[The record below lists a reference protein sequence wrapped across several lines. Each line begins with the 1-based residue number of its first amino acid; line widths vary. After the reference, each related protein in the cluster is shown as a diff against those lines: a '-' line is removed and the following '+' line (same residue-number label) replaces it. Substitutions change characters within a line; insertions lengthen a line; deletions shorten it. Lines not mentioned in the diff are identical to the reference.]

1 LARQLLAGSN
11 KLLRGFD
18 MAHESEK
25 KAHVCELCGG
35 EADLI
40 IREEKVEDSTKG
52 SQKKGTLVCKVCGS
66 EADTI
71 FEEI

>member
-1 LARQLLAGSN
+1 MVPHH
-11 KLLRGFD
+11 D
-18 MAHESEK
+18 HDK
-25 KAHVCELCGG
+25 KNHVCEICGG

-40 IREEKVEDSTKG
+40 TKEEKVEELTKV
-52 SQKKGTLVCKVCGS
+52 SPKTRTLVCKVCGS

>member
-1 LARQLLAGSN
+1 MVH
-11 KLLRGFD
+11 D
-18 MAHESEK
+18 HEK
-25 KAHVCELCGG
+25 KTHVCELCGG

-40 IREEKVEDSTKG
+40 IKEDKPKDILEVSPKTR
-52 SQKKGTLVCKVCGS
+52 TLVCKICGN

>member
-1 LARQLLAGSN
+1 MVPHH
-11 KLLRGFD
+11 D
-18 MAHESEK
+18 HDK
-25 KAHVCELCGG
+25 KTHVCEICGG

-40 IREEKVEDSTKG
+40 IKEDKLKDSPEVTPKTR
-52 SQKKGTLVCKVCGS
+52 TLGCKVCGS

>member
-1 LARQLLAGSN
+1 
-11 KLLRGFD
+11 

-40 IREEKVEDSTKG
+40 IREDKVEDLSNEPPKRA
-52 SQKKGTLVCKVCGS
+52 TLVCKVCGN

>member
-1 LARQLLAGSN
+1 MVPHH
-11 KLLRGFD
+11 D
-18 MAHESEK
+18 HDK
-25 KAHVCELCGG
+25 KNHVCEICGG

-40 IREEKVEDSTKG
+40 IKEVKEQELTEVSPKTR
-52 SQKKGTLVCKVCGS
+52 TLVCKVCGS

>member
-1 LARQLLAGSN
+1 MPHH
-11 KLLRGFD
+11 D
-18 MAHESEK
+18 HDK
-25 KAHVCELCGG
+25 KTHVCEICGG

-40 IREEKVEDSTKG
+40 IKEDKSEDFP
-52 SQKKGTLVCKVCGS
+52 KKSPKTRTLVCKVCGS

>member
-1 LARQLLAGSN
+1 MARDS
-11 KLLRGFD
+11 D
-18 MAHESEK
+18 K
-25 KAHVCELCGG
+25 KSHVCELCGG

-40 IREEKVEDSTKG
+40 IREDKVEDLSNGTPK
-52 SQKKGTLVCKVCGS
+52 QATLVCKVCGN

>member
-1 LARQLLAGSN
+1 
-11 KLLRGFD
+11 

-40 IREEKVEDSTKG
+40 IREEKVEDLTEG
-52 SQKKGTLVCKVCGS
+52 SQKKGTLV
-66 EADTI
+66 
-71 FEEI
+71 

>member
-1 LARQLLAGSN
+1 MVH
-11 KLLRGFD
+11 D
-18 MAHESEK
+18 HEK
-25 KAHVCELCGG
+25 KTLVCELCGG

-40 IREEKVEDSTKG
+40 IKEDKPKDILEVSPKT
-52 SQKKGTLVCKVCGS
+52 GTLVCKICGN

>member
-1 LARQLLAGSN
+1 
-11 KLLRGFD
+11 
-18 MAHESEK
+18 MAIDLICGMEVDEK
-25 KAHVCELCGG
+25 KTHVCDLCEG

-40 IREEKVEDSTKG
+40 IREEKVEDLSKG
-52 SQKKGTLVCKVCGS
+52 SPNQANLVCKVCGN

>member
-1 LARQLLAGSN
+1 MARY
-11 KLLRGFD
+11 
-18 MAHESEK
+18 SEK

-40 IREEKVEDSTKG
+40 IKEDKVKDTSNGTMK
-52 SQKKGTLVCKVCGS
+52 QATLVCKVCGS

-71 FEEI
+71 FEEFSLKKSSVIYR

>member
-1 LARQLLAGSN
+1 
-11 KLLRGFD
+11 
-18 MAHESEK
+18 MAHESEN

-40 IREEKVEDSTKG
+40 IREDLSNGTPK
-52 SQKKGTLVCKVCGS
+52 QATLVCKVCGN

>member
-1 LARQLLAGSN
+1 
-11 KLLRGFD
+11 
-18 MAHESEK
+18 MAHDSDK
-25 KAHVCELCGG
+25 KSHVCELCGG

-40 IREEKVEDSTKG
+40 IREDKVEDLSNGTPK
-52 SQKKGTLVCKVCGS
+52 QATLVCKVCGN

>member
-1 LARQLLAGSN
+1 MVPHH
-11 KLLRGFD
+11 D
-18 MAHESEK
+18 HDK
-25 KAHVCELCGG
+25 KNHVCEICGG

-40 IREEKVEDSTKG
+40 IKEEKVEELTKV
-52 SQKKGTLVCKVCGS
+52 SPKTRTLVCKICGS

>member
-1 LARQLLAGSN
+1 MVPHH
-11 KLLRGFD
+11 D
-18 MAHESEK
+18 HDK
-25 KAHVCELCGG
+25 KNHVCEICGG

-40 IREEKVEDSTKG
+40 IKEVKEEELTEERE
-52 SQKKGTLVCKVCGS
+52 KKGTLVCKVCGS

>member
-1 LARQLLAGSN
+1 MVH
-11 KLLRGFD
+11 D
-18 MAHESEK
+18 HDK
-25 KAHVCELCGG
+25 KNHVCEICGG

-40 IREEKVEDSTKG
+40 IKEEKVEELTEVTPKTR
-52 SQKKGTLVCKVCGS
+52 TLVCKVCGS

>member
-1 LARQLLAGSN
+1 MVH
-11 KLLRGFD
+11 D
-18 MAHESEK
+18 HEK
-25 KAHVCELCGG
+25 KTHVCELCGG

-40 IREEKVEDSTKG
+40 IKEEKVEELTEERAKT
-52 SQKKGTLVCKVCGS
+52 GTLVCKVCGN